1 MEKTLML
8 GKIEGKRRR
17 GWQRMRW
24 LDGIINLTDM
34 SLSNLLE
41 LVMEGE
47 AWCAMVHGVTKSRT
61 RLGNWTEL
69 NLKWFLNNFKWKF
82 SLFLQLFLYE
92 YPIRAWWAAVHGVG
106 KSWTRLSNFTLTF
119 HFPALEKEMATHSS
133 VLAWRIPGTGE
144 TRELTSMGSH
154 RVGHDWSDLAAAA
167 SLPLSA
173 CELKC
178 SHTCIIFYPS
188 CQHGIIFSLIKGF
201 TLLDSAPLPLISR
214 RFLEVY
220 HQLLLNIVA
229 FVCLT
234 SA

>member
-24 LDGIINLTDM
+24 LDGITNLMDM

-92 YPIRAWWAAVHGVG
+92 YPI
-106 KSWTRLSNFTLTF
+106 L
-119 HFPALEKEMATHSS
+119 
-133 VLAWRIPGTGE
+133 
-144 TRELTSMGSH
+144 
-154 RVGHDWSDLAAAA
+154 

-188 CQHGIIFSLIKGF
+188 CQHGIIFMPHKGLHTPRQCPTATYFQEIPGSLSSAIAKHCGLCVLDICLAF
-201 TLLDSAPLPLISR
+201 PDVFFFSFSLHSCFSFSFLFFFSHVFFFLLVEGGYRYKFHSFPLY
-214 RFLEVY
+214 F
-220 HQLLLNIVA
+220 
-229 FVCLT
+229 
-234 SA
+234 